1 MKETGKSGPRRR
13 RGGRPAADESRD
25 VRGQL
30 LVAARDMFTRRGFEA
45 VSTRQLAA
53 AAGTTS
59 AMIHYYFEDKHG
71 LYRALLEEVIPPVL
85 QDLEARTGGR
95 AGTLSVKAFMVAYLG
110 MFRANPW
117 LPPLVFREMQAG
129 GEKFR
134 RHFIEHF
141 ASRARDLLGA
151 ALGAD
156 KDAGRV
162 RPDLDPQ
169 LTLVTVMSLCVFPF
183 LARPMLEGV
192 LDQEFDEDFVN
203 RWSGYASDLFYRGAQ
218 P

>member
-1 MKETGKSGPRRR
+1 MKETGQSAPGTR

-30 LVAARDMFTRRGFEA
+30 LLAARELFTRLGFDA

-53 AAGTTS
+53 AAETTP
-59 AMIHYYFEDKHG
+59 AMIHYYFDDKHG

-85 QDLEARTGGR
+85 ADLEARTSELDKPLTV
-95 AGTLSVKAFMVAYLG
+95 ADFMAAYLG
-110 MFRANPW
+110 MFRSNPW

-134 RHFIEHF
+134 RHFVERF
-141 ASRARDLLGA
+141 ASRARHVLGT
-151 ALGAD
+151 ALEAD
-156 KDAGRV
+156 RRAGRV
-162 RPDLDPQ
+162 RSDLDSS
-169 LTLVTVMSLCVFPF
+169 LALVSVMALCVFPF
-183 LARPMLEGV
+183 LARPMMERMLDLDFEG
-192 LDQEFDEDFVN
+192 EFIA
-203 RWSGYASDLFYRGAQ
+203 RWSAYASGLFYRGAQ